1 MTVNTI
7 NVNCVTSLYIEIYLK
22 MNSNTDIRDVF
33 AVFSLYGLRKTSMDN
48 VADALSIS
56 RQTLYKK
63 FGSKEE
69 LIHWMVSGLVA
80 TRAKFAAQALMDQS
94 LSVKE
99 RLVKSFDTL
108 TGQFVEPLR
117 NSPHSV
123 EILQLVD
130 KTCRKTNPD
139 LAQEMRE
146 KITALFLKENI
157 FPGKGEAEDTA
168 LILQHFSLG
177 LMHTAED
184 RNVYLD
190 NMKRAINR
198 LIS

>member
-1 MTVNTI
+1 MD
-7 NVNCVTSLYIEIYLK
+7 
-22 MNSNTDIRDVF
+22 SNTDISDVF

-48 VADALSIS
+48 VASALSIS

-69 LIHWMVSGLVA
+69 LIRWMVYEIVT
-80 TRAKFAAQALMDQS
+80 TRAKYATQALMDQS

-108 TGQFVEPLR
+108 AGQFVEPLR

-130 KTCRKTNPD
+130 KTCRKINPD
-139 LAQEMRE
+139 LAEEMRE
-146 KITALFLKENI
+146 KITALFLKENV
-157 FPGKGEAEDTA
+157 FKDKNEAQDTA

-177 LMHTAED
+177 LTHTAED
-184 RNVYLD
+184 RTVYLN

-198 LIS
+198 LIK